1 MGIVNENVSLQTCNT
16 FGIQANARYF
26 TEPSD
31 TGEITEI
38 LQSSLIKKNPL
49 LILGGGSN
57 ILFTRDFEGV
67 VMRPAIK
74 GIEKIKENDKDVII
88 RAGAG
93 ENWDS
98 FVAYCVQNE
107 WSGIENLS
115 WIPGTVGAS
124 PVQNIGAY
132 GAEIMDYI
140 DAVEGY
146 YIQNSKKFRLSGGEC
161 HFSYRNSIFK
171 NELKNKVVIT
181 HVNYR
186 LNKIAEFNTSYPD
199 LAREMDDFDETSI
212 QNIRQAVINIRK
224 AKLPDPAETGNAGS
238 FFKNPVATSSQAANL
253 KNHYPTIPLYPME
266 NGTVKVSAAWLIE
279 QSGWKGRNCGK
290 AGTHKRQP
298 LILINLGGATGQ
310 DILECATRIQKAVKS
325 HFGIGLEMEVNVV

>member
-1 MGIVNENVSLQTCNT
+1 MGILKENFSLLSCNT
-16 FGIQANARYF
+16 FGIQANARYY
-26 TEPSD
+26 TEP
-31 TGEITEI
+31 GEISE
-38 LQSSLIKKNPL
+38 LVEFLHSPLIKEHPL

-57 ILFTRDFEGV
+57 MLFTRDFDGIV
-67 VMRPAIK
+67 LHPAIK
-74 GIEKIKENDKDVII
+74 GIEKISETDMHIFI
-88 RAGAG
+88 RTGAG

-98 FVAYCVQNE
+98 FVARCVENE

-132 GAEIMDYI
+132 GVEIMDFI
-140 DAVEGY
+140 DSVEGY
-146 YIQNSKKFRLSGGEC
+146 YIKDAKKFRLTAREC

-171 NELKNKVVIT
+171 NDLRNRVVIT
-181 HVNYR
+181 HVNFR
-186 LNKIAEFNTSYPD
+186 LNKVPEFNTTYPD
-199 LAREMDDFDETSI
+199 LKREMDLHAETTL
-212 QNIRQAVINIRK
+212 QNIRQAVISIRK

-238 FFKNPVATSSQAANL
+238 FFKNPVIPAFQASNL
-253 KNHYPTIPLYPME
+253 KKFYPSIPLYPM
-266 NGTVKVSAAWLIE
+266 NDGSVKISAAWLIE

-298 LILINLGGATGQ
+298 LILVNLGGATGQ

-325 HFGIGLEMEVNVV
+325 QFAIGLEMEVNVI

>member
-1 MGIVNENVSLQTCNT
+1 MGILNEHVSLLSFNT

-31 TGEITEI
+31 TGQIFEI
-38 LQSSLIKKNPL
+38 LQSSLLKENPL

-57 ILFTRDFEGV
+57 ILFTRDFEGI
-67 VMRPAIK
+67 VMHPAIT
-74 GIEKIKENDKDVII
+74 GIEKIKDTDKEVII

-98 FVAYCVQNE
+98 FVAFCVQNE

-132 GAEIMDYI
+132 GVEIMDYI
-140 DAVEGY
+140 DTVEGY
-146 YIQNSKKFRLSGGEC
+146 YVQNSKKLRLSGGEC

-171 NELKNKVVIT
+171 NELKDKVVIT
-181 HVNYR
+181 HVSFR
-186 LNKIAEFNTSYPD
+186 LKKVPAFSTGYPD
-199 LAREMDDFDETSI
+199 LAREMDQFDETTL

-224 AKLPDPAETGNAGS
+224 AKLPDPSETGNAGS
-238 FFKNPVATSSQAANL
+238 FFKNPVVTASQASNL
-253 KNHYPTIPLYPME
+253 KKFYPAIPLYPMDSSS
-266 NGTVKVSAAWLIE
+266 VKVSAAWLIE
-279 QSGWKGRNCGK
+279 QSGWKGRNSGK

-298 LILINLGGATGQ
+298 LILINLGGATGL
-310 DILECATRIQKAVKS
+310 DILECASRIQKAVKS
-325 HFGIGLEMEVNVV
+325 QFGIGLEMEVNVV